1 MVNGDGKKKLMKLLL
16 ILTNIKMGTLRMK
29 VWVLINNFLHTNLIN
44 LNIFLLIK
52 RCALVVFLFLAKSF
66 EKIDRIC

>member
-1 MVNGDGKKKLMKLLL
+1 MVNGDGKKKMMKLLS

-44 LNIFLLIK
+44 LNIFLVIK
-52 RCALVVFLFLAKSF
+52 RCALVLFLAKSF